1 MNHKKVQQHKIWKI
15 INLDKNIIKTEKF
28 KFLSLQVNADKR
40 FIKRTKIFFNKII
53 FLFSFLS
60 QKFYN

>member
-15 INLDKNIIKTEKF
+15 TNLNKNFIKTEKF
-28 KFLSLQVNADKR
+28 EFLSPLVNADKR
-40 FIKRTKIFFNKII
+40 FIKKTKIFFNKII
-53 FLFSFLS
+53 FLFSFLN